1 MDVALVNVTKLG
13 GKIDILNWPGRGCC
27 FRIEI
32 PLSKAIQSMLLADT
46 GMQKVAFPDRTVA
59 EVAICPPGAVQAVNG
74 QRSILLH
81 DRFLPIFRL
90 VDLLHLPVAETR
102 PARDIS
108 VVVCE
113 HDGQR
118 IGVEV
123 AAILRRADL
132 LIQEMHPRIAHLP
145 GIGGIST
152 IGADKIVIAVDPDG
166 LFALARQAAVFG
178 LRAHEERVREGLF

>member
-1 MDVALVNVTKLG
+1 MSSITLISDSSFAFASETCAIVSLMRETTSL
-13 GKIDILNWPGRGCC
+13 P
-27 FRIEI
+27 FS
-32 PLSKAIQSMLLADT
+32 LSRLPDSEMLSVSVMAD
-46 GMQKVAFPDRTVA
+46 AFSVA

>member
-1 MDVALVNVTKLG
+1 
-13 GKIDILNWPGRGCC
+13 
-27 FRIEI
+27 
-32 PLSKAIQSMLLADT
+32 MLLRNALRYADRPAFVC
-46 GMQKVAFPDRTVA
+46 GDRSLSHGEFLASAHRLASALHAAGVDRQDRVAVLSMNSLELATVYGA
-59 EVAICPPGAVQAVNG
+59 CELHGFVAATVN
-74 QRSILLH
+74 
-81 DRFLPIFRL
+81 FRL
-90 VDLLHLPVAETR
+90 APMEMRHI
-102 PARDIS
+102 IS
-108 VVVCE
+108 DSGAKVLVFESVFT
-113 HDGQR
+113 DQ
-118 IGVEV
+118 I